1 MPVKFYKIVSSI
13 LITCFLTQLVACGT
27 ILHPERKGQRAGQI
41 DPAIA
46 IFDAIGLLFFL
57 IPGVI
62 AFAVDFNNGTI
73 YLPGG
78 KRAEISPE
86 ELQRVKGQDGLD
98 KSELSKILQGQG
110 IEVDASELEV
120 QRLNSYQEL
129 DVKMKNFS
137 MLYSAV
143 Y

>member
-1 MPVKFYKIVSSI
+1 MKIKFSKSIVLI
-13 LITCFLTQLVACGT
+13 LVACFLSQLVACGT

-46 IFDAIGLLFFL
+46 VFDAIGLLFFL

-78 KRAEISPE
+78 KRSSLSPE
-86 ELQRVKGQDGLD
+86 EMQRIKGQEGVNNA
-98 KSELSKILQGQG
+98 ELAKTLRAKG
-110 IEVDASELEV
+110 IEVDAADLHAQPLS
-120 QRLNSYQEL
+120 SHQEL
-129 DVKMKNFS
+129 DSKMKNFS
-137 MLYSAV
+137 ILYAAV
-143 Y
+143 N